1 MGEAE
6 EMTITKNCQNCDF
19 EYYCH
24 EHKEEP
30 CLSWRA
36 DLDYKRMKE
45 KGNANE

>member
-1 MGEAE
+1 MGEAAE
-6 EMTITKNCQNCDF
+6 ETMAKSCQNCDF

-30 CLSWRA
+30 CPRWRA
-36 DLDYKRMKE
+36 DLDYKRIEE